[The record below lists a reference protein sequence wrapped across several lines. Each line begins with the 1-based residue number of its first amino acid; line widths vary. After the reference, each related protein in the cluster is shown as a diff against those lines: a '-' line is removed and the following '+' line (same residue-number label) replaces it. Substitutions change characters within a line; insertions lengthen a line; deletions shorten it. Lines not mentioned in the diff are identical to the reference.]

1 MIQCTDKVFF
11 RPTQSWKTKQFA
23 DTNRMHLE
31 WVPHNYLYLYRPCP
45 HFHDPHLVL
54 VGQDMRLKIWLIDH
68 FQMSVGVTTDGG
80 LDTTESVFMKAR
92 GLSSRAWSHR
102 IDPHHHVADVVNTI
116 QSCIKTII
124 AIINFCVF
132 KFLVM
137 FIVMSCLCEL

>member
-1 MIQCTDKVFF
+1 
-11 RPTQSWKTKQFA
+11 
-23 DTNRMHLE
+23 
-31 WVPHNYLYLYRPCP
+31 
-45 HFHDPHLVL
+45 
-54 VGQDMRLKIWLIDH
+54 
-68 FQMSVGVTTDGG
+68 MSVGVTTDGG
-80 LDTTESVFMKAR
+80 LDTTGSVYMKAR
-92 GLSSRAWSHR
+92 GLSSRASSHR